1 MKVLI
6 FGATGGVGLALSS
19 QAISAGH
26 TVTILARNP
35 SKLPSTISTAATI
48 IKADAVL
55 DPAAVA
61 SAVKGQDAILVS
73 LGGNSL
79 LFRGYDCS
87 KGTDNI
93 LAGIKSSS
101 ASDSSPP
108 PRLIICSSMGASES
122 APFIPGFV
130 KWMLKHPLADKDVQ
144 EAAVRAAAGV
154 PHVIV
159 RPTGLNDA
167 EAKGPGSLAAVVGD
181 KLPTSQISRKDV
193 AAFMLAQL
201 TSDEFLGKAVGIS
214 WKAGVNKG
222 SAYTA

>member
-19 QAISAGH
+19 QAIAAGH

-35 SKLPSTISTAATI
+35 TKLPTSISTSATVV
-48 IKADAVL
+48 KADAVL

-93 LAGIKSSS
+93 LAAIK
-101 ASDSSPP
+101 ASEGPP
-108 PRLIICSSMGASES
+108 PRVLICSSMGASES

-130 KWMLKHPLADKDVQ
+130 RWMLKHPLADKDVQ
-144 EAAVRAAAGV
+144 EAAVRAATGV
-154 PHVIV
+154 PYVII
-159 RPTGLNDA
+159 RPTGLNNE
-167 EAKGPGSLAAVVGD
+167 EAKGPGSLAAVVGGA
-181 KLPTSQISRKDV
+181 LPTSQISRKDV

-201 TSDEFLGKAVGIS
+201 SSDEFLGKAVGVS

-222 SAYTA
+222 SAYVG